1 MQQQVL
7 KFVRERRLLAPGER
21 LGVAVS
27 GGADSV
33 ALLRVLAELQPEL
46 GVVLKVLHFNH
57 QIRGVESD
65 KDQAFVAALADQL
78 GLEFYCGNGDVPAC
92 ARERKLSLETAARDL
107 RHGWFAQLLT
117 AGKVDKI
124 ATAHTLDDQAETVLM
139 RVIRGTGVR
148 GLAGISLVH
157 QGKRLVRPLLSI
169 RRHEI
174 EAYLN
179 LLKQPWR
186 EDASNQD
193 VTHTRNR
200 VRHQLLPMLARDFNP
215 SIHQR
220 LADIAE
226 MAQAEVDYWEKE
238 LGVVMPRALRQG
250 KPSRSGRSSSG
261 EAGDIQALDM
271 TYLQTLPLAVQR
283 QVLQEI
289 GSRMGVALEF
299 KHIQELL
306 AFIETGKPG
315 KRLEL
320 PQGLVAARSFREL
333 QFSLSAEQKMAED
346 YEFALPVPGEIAV
359 STLGSTLCARV
370 ITAGDRELSGYN
382 PALLLDRALLQ
393 PELTLRNWRAG
404 DQFSPV
410 HTGSP
415 KKVKELLQPSRIGR
429 TLSARERKA
438 WPVIECAGR
447 IVWMRGFP
455 VARDFVYRAG
465 DAVLIEER

>member
-1 MQQQVL
+1 MRQRVL
-7 KFVRERRLLAPGER
+7 KFVSERRLLSPGER

-57 QIRGVESD
+57 HIRGAEAD
-65 KDQAFVAALADQL
+65 QDQAFVAVLAEQL
-78 GLEFYCGNGDVPAC
+78 GLEFHCGNGDVPAC

-157 QGKRLVRPLLSI
+157 QEKMLVRPLLSI
-169 RRHEI
+169 RRSEI

-179 LLKQPWR
+179 ALKQPWR
-186 EDASNQD
+186 DDASNQD
-193 VTHTRNR
+193 VAHTRNR
-200 VRHQLLPMLARDFNP
+200 VRHQLLPMLVRDFNP
-215 SIHQR
+215 SIHHR

-226 MAQAEVDYWEKE
+226 IAQAEADYWAKE
-238 LGVVMPRALRQG
+238 LAVVMPRVLRQG
-250 KPSRSGRSSSG
+250 KPSRSGRSSAG
-261 EAGDIQALDM
+261 EAGDVQALDL
-271 TYLQTLPLAVQR
+271 TYFQTLPLAVQR
-283 QVLQEI
+283 QVLQEV
-289 GSRMGVALEF
+289 GSRMRVALEF
-299 KHIQELL
+299 KHVQELL
-306 AFIETGKPG
+306 AFIAIGKPG

-333 QFSLSAEQKMAED
+333 QFSLYAEQKMAED
-346 YEFALPVPGEIAV
+346 YEFALPIPGEIAV
-359 STLGSTLCARV
+359 STLGSILCARV

-404 DQFSPV
+404 DQFSPA

-415 KKVKELLQPSRIGR
+415 KKVKELLQPGRIGR